1 MVGKLSFSFAFSV
14 TDLLNENFVKTAGQT
29 NSISSGPWYAST
41 DGVLFV

>member
-1 MVGKLSFSFAFSV
+1 MASKLSFSFAFNII
-14 TDLLNENFVKTAGQT
+14 DLANENFVKTAGQT